1 MSIGVRS
8 GRPTVSRPAPYVIN
22 PPRSGPS
29 DGLIRLNA
37 CCVNRGSRDD
47 DALLKLHGDRGR
59 WLNFSP
65 LEKVGTQFYRMKALY
80 LQILPKDRASWRPF
94 EVRHLPYPPP
104 PPLLSPPSGLLL
116 QE

>member
-8 GRPTVSRPAPYVIN
+8 GRPTVSNPAPYVIN

-29 DGLIRLNA
+29 DGLKRLNA
-37 CCVNRGSRDD
+37 CCVNLGLRDND
-47 DALLKLHGDRGR
+47 GLLKLHGDRGR
-59 WLNFSP
+59 WLNLSP
-65 LEKVGTQFYRMKALY
+65 LEKVGTHSYRTKALY
-80 LQILPKDRASWRPF
+80 LQMISKGTASWRPF

-104 PPLLSPPSGLLL
+104 LPTLAYLWLLL